1 MTEVLFSMLIKF
13 PIPPDQQG
21 YAISETSSFRDSPI
35 NTGAINRTRTKKNN
49 WQAVSVTFTYN
60 AEEYRAFQSF
70 YIGKLKYGVLPFL
83 IDLFVGSH
91 EIKEYTARF
100 QPNGFSMKTQGQVFT
115 VSHNLLVKPRL
126 DDNDGGAFALEYEAA
141 RRRSGVTFGLY
152 PVLVDGDTFSVNG
165 SFETGK
171 LNPMP
176 GPDQDNFSGNASL
189 AGGSLFITVRY
200 YSHDI
205 YDSDTF
211 NSGAS
216 LVGGSLLT
224 TVRYFSH
231 DIYDLDTFNAGA
243 SLNGGSLRITAAY
256 ATHDIYN
263 LDTFNSNAALSGGS
277 LRIV

>member
-1 MTEVLFSMLIKF
+1 MLYKF
-13 PIPPDQQG
+13 PIPPDQAG
-21 YAISETSSFRDSPI
+21 YAIGETSNFRDSQI
-35 NTGAINRTRTKKNN
+35 NNGAPFRSKGKKGT
-49 WQAVSVTFTYN
+49 WQPVSVTFTY
-60 AEEYRAFQSF
+60 AADEYRAFQSF
-70 YIGKLKYGVLPFL
+70 YVGKLKNGVLPFL
-83 IDLFVGSH
+83 INLYLGSH
-91 EIKEYTARF
+91 EFKEYTARF
-100 QPNGFSMKTQGQVFT
+100 QPNSFNMRNQGEVFT
-115 VSHNLLVKPRL
+115 VTHNLLVKPRL

-141 RRRSGVTFGLY
+141 RRRSGITFGLY

-165 SFETGK
+165 SFQTGK

-200 YSHDI
+200 FSHDI
-205 YDSDTF
+205 HDLDTF

-231 DIYDLDTFNAGA
+231 DAYDSDTFNAGA

-256 ATHDIYN
+256 AAHAIYD

-277 LRIV
+277 LRVV